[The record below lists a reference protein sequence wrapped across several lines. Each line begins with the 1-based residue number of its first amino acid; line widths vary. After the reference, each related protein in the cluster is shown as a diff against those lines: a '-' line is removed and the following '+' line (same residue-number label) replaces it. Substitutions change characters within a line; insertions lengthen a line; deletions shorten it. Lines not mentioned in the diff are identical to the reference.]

1 MEKKLKFIIA
11 NCCQI
16 DPAAVRE
23 DAGVNVTPNWDSF
36 GHLQVMM
43 CIEQEF
49 GLSLDTKTIAQ
60 LTSYKDIL
68 KHLKANKKRDGR

>member
-16 DPAAVRE
+16 DPSDIDDAAAV
-23 DAGVNVTPNWDSF
+23 NNTPNWDSF
-36 GHLQVMM
+36 GHLQLMM
-43 CIEQEF
+43 CVEKEF
-49 GLSLDTKTIAQ
+49 SISLDTKTIAR

-68 KHLKANKKRDGR
+68 SHLKAGSKRRGK

>member
-16 DPAAVRE
+16 EPSAVGD
-23 DAGVNVTPNWDSF
+23 DAGINDTLNWDSF
-36 GHLQVMM
+36 GHLQIMV

-49 GLSLDTKTIAQ
+49 GVVLDTKTIAQ
-60 LTSYKDIL
+60 LTSYRDIL
-68 KHLKANKKRDGR
+68 KYLKAGKKKDGK

>member
-1 MEKKLKFIIA
+1 MERKLKFIIS

-16 DPAAVRE
+16 QPSAVKE
-23 DAGVNVTPNWDSF
+23 DAGVNMTPNWDSF
-36 GHLQVMM
+36 GHLQIMM

-49 GLSLDTKTIAQ
+49 NVSLDTKTIAA

-68 KHLKANKKRDGR
+68 KYLKARKKKNGK

>member
-16 DPAAVRE
+16 EPSVVGG
-23 DAGVNVTPNWDSF
+23 DAGINATPYCDSF
-36 GHLQVMM
+36 GHLQIMV
-43 CIEQEF
+43 CVEQEF
-49 GLSLDTKTIAQ
+49 GVVLDTKTIAQ

-68 KHLKANKKRDGR
+68 KYLKTGKKKNGK

>member
-16 DPAAVRE
+16 EPSAV
-23 DAGVNVTPNWDSF
+23 DSGAGINATPNWDSF
-36 GHLQVMM
+36 GHLQIMV

-49 GLSLDTKTIAQ
+49 NLSLDTKTIAR

-68 KHLKANKKRDGR
+68 GYLKSNKGKHGK